1 MKTIQLLSSSASSHR
16 VSYSRTLRV
25 AVWNI
30 RYSLLLLVLL
40 ASPARA
46 QFSAAASTTQFV
58 CNAPGRQFG
67 VQAFADGAGGAYT
80 VWMDKRAGNNG
91 GPGTALYAQH
101 LDAAGAPLLPANGL
115 RLFQTQGR
123 DIFGMRAI
131 PWQTGILVAWVQGA
145 FGIGGD
151 SVRCQY
157 YSAAGVPQWAA
168 PTVVA
173 YRTLPTVIYVLEYG
187 LNIFPTSTGATIAH
201 TLTLNGGAD
210 RLAFNQVNFAGTLRF
225 ANNQFQLTL
234 PSANS
239 LLTLGDGGDGFYVAS
254 GYGGLGSPIYA
265 QHYDANGA
273 GWANALDLTAT
284 GANGRGGQAWRLVR
298 DPAGNLYVV
307 WGSNSGRII
316 AAQVTPAGALGWAA
330 PGYRT
335 LCTNPS
341 YQSAPDALW
350 HNNALWAVWNDDR
363 AGMNSQTTYLQKVDA
378 AGTLAWSAAGVLV
391 NSLPAFSPEP
401 RLAPSDNGA
410 VMAFYITNYSAG
422 TGLRAQ
428 KIRPDASLAFPV
440 NGVVLH
446 NVVDDRPNGLDYAL
460 VAQPNGS
467 VQAYWASAGG
477 APTGQDIC
485 AGRMQNSGTLLGTAE
500 RAAEA
505 GGFYAYPNPA
515 STELTL
521 QVPAGA
527 RLSRVRLYD
536 SQGRVVGSFADADV
550 GRPLSLRGLAPGLYT
565 AQATVAGQQ
574 VSRRVVVE

>member
-1 MKTIQLLSSSASSHR
+1 MKTIQLSFLSASGHR
-16 VSYSRTLRV
+16 VSYSRTLR
-25 AVWNI
+25 AVVRNI
-30 RYSLLLLVLL
+30 RYSLLLLLLL

-46 QFSAAASTTQFV
+46 QFSAAASTTLFV
-58 CNAPGRQFG
+58 CNAPGNQFG

-80 VWMDKRAGNNG
+80 VWIDKRAGNNG

-101 LDAAGAPLLPANGL
+101 LDATGTVLLPANGL

-123 DIFGMRAI
+123 NIQAMRAVA
-131 PWQTGILVAWVQGA
+131 WQSGLLVAWIQGS
-145 FGIGGD
+145 F
-151 SVRCQY
+151 SVGYDTLRCQY
-157 YSAAGVPQWAA
+157 YSATGAPQWAA

-173 YRTLPTVIYVLEYG
+173 TRDPMVIGVVG
-187 LNIFPTSTGATIAH
+187 TGFSVIPTSTGATISYSQGIIY
-201 TLTLNGGAD
+201 TGGTNFSFNRISFTGQ
-210 RLAFNQVNFAGTLRF
+210 RLL
-225 ANNQFQLTL
+225 ANNQVSIAL
-234 PSANS
+234 PNS
-239 LLTLGDGGDGFYVAS
+239 NYFNTVSDGADGLYVVS
-254 GYGGLGSPIYA
+254 GSGGLGSPLYV
-265 QHYDANGA
+265 QHYDASGS

-284 GANGRGGQAWRLVR
+284 GAIGRGGQDWRAVR

-316 AAQVTPAGALGWAA
+316 AVKVMPVGVLGWPA

-335 LCTNPS
+335 LCATPS

-350 HNNALWAVWNDDR
+350 YNNALWAVWSDDR
-363 AGMNSQTTYLQKVDA
+363 AGMNSQTIYLQKVDA

-391 NSLPAFSPEP
+391 NSLPALSPEP

-422 TGLRAQ
+422 TGQRAQ

-446 NVVDDRPNGLDYAL
+446 NVMDDRPNGPDFAL

-477 APTGQDIC
+477 VPTGQDIC
-485 AGRMQNSGTLLGTAE
+485 AGRMQNSGTLLGTAG
-500 RAAEA
+500 RAAETL
-505 GGFYAYPNPA
+505 GFEVYPNPA
-515 STELTL
+515 TSELRL
-521 QVPAGA
+521 RFPLGAVPTCL
-527 RLSRVRLYD
+527 RLCD
-536 SQGRVVGSFADADV
+536 AQGRLVRAFADA
-550 GRPLSLRGLAPGLYT
+550 RSLPLPGLPAGLYVLR
-565 AQATVAGQQ
+565 ATLAGRE